1 MSFDARAAAE
11 EFEKFNKLF
20 DQLSMGDEACPHTN
34 SLLLDALVKFIGT
47 DTRNEFVKYFRRV
60 YECPEP
66 EDLNE

>member
-1 MSFDARAAAE
+1 MSFDASAAAE
-11 EFEKFNKLF
+11 EFKEFEKLF

-34 SLLLDALVKFIGT
+34 ALLLEAIVKFIGT
-47 DTRNEFVKYFRRV
+47 DTRNAFVSHFRRV